1 MRNFKIIQF
10 FVIIFVLLGTFSI
23 VYGMPKKS
31 QEITYYLMALTE
43 RPDGKAFGCGEF
55 LVPVKKK
62 VKKADLKTVLKE
74 FFKAHSTAVYY
85 QEGYKNGSPSADD
98 KNLYGFNYFALEKIK
113 EPKKPSE
120 GSPILVYLKK
130 SGKVES
136 GGMCDDP
143 RAIEPLLETINTY
156 LASKGNPPIK
166 IFLNKSES
174 AWRCFGDA
182 SGLCH

>member
-1 MRNFKIIQF
+1 MKNFKIIQS
-10 FVIIFVLLGTFSI
+10 FVIVFLLLGIFGV

-43 RPDGKAFGCGEF
+43 RPDAKSFGCGEF

-62 VKKADLKTVLKE
+62 VKKADLKIVLKE
-74 FFKAHSTAVYY
+74 FFKAHATAVHYI
-85 QEGYKNGSPSADD
+85 EGYKDGPPSADD
-98 KNLYGFNYFALEKIK
+98 KNLYGYNYFALEKIK

-120 GSPILVYLKK
+120 RSPILVYLKK

-143 RAIEPLLETINTY
+143 RAIDPLKETVTNY
-156 LASKGNPPIK
+156 AASHGNPPIK
-166 IFLNKSES
+166 IYLDKSES
-174 AWRCFGDA
+174 KWRCFGDG
-182 SGLCH
+182 SGLCQ